1 MIATRIVR
9 NAATTINIHDI
20 GFEDLTNAMG
30 EARLLLARLSIE
42 KETRL
47 NAKAQQDAQVI
58 HNEEK
63 QERDDFDKHV
73 RDVVES
79 KRC

>member
-1 MIATRIVR
+1 MIASRIVR
-9 NAATTINIHDI
+9 NAASTISIHEI
-20 GFEDLTNAMG
+20 SYEDLTNAMG
-30 EARLLLARLSIE
+30 EARLLLARLSVE

-47 NAKAQQDAQVI
+47 NAQAKDSAQVI
-58 HNEEK
+58 HNEEQ
-63 QERDDFDKHV
+63 QERDDFEAHV

>member
-1 MIATRIVR
+1 MIASRIVR
-9 NAATTINIHDI
+9 NAASTINIHEI
-20 GFEDLTNAMG
+20 SYEDLTNAMG
-30 EARLLLARLSIE
+30 EARLLLARLSVE

-47 NAKAQQDAQVI
+47 NAQAKDSAQVI
-58 HNEEK
+58 HNEEQ
-63 QERDDFDKHV
+63 QERDDFEAHV